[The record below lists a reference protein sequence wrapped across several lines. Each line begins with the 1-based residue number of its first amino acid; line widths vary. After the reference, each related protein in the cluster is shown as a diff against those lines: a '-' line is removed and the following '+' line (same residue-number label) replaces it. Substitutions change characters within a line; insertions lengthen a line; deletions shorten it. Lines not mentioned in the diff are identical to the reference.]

1 MKRLAL
7 SALVALGLLAAA
19 PAAWAHTELVGSD
32 PADGATLP
40 QPPTRLTLTFSQPV
54 PAESAT
60 ITVTAP
66 DGTTWTVGEASASGP
81 TVAVALTPGASPAGR
96 YVVSWQVESLDGDF
110 VSGKTSFSLAPTQG
124 DPNPAQPAP
133 VTTVPGAAGTT
144 SASPTGTSPA
154 GTITLVAT
162 APPTIQSAPAE
173 GGGFPVWGW
182 VVGALVVV
190 AAGVAVALRLRGRSG

>member
-7 SALVALGLLAAA
+7 SALVALGLLVAA
-19 PAAWAHTELVGSD
+19 PAAWAHTELIGSD
-32 PADGATLP
+32 PAEGATLP

-60 ITVTAP
+60 VTVTAP
-66 DGTTWTVGEASASGP
+66 DGTAWTMGEVSVSGSTL
-81 TVAVALTPGASPAGR
+81 TVPVTPGASPAGQ

-110 VSGKTSFSLAPTQG
+110 VSGKTTFSLAATAP
-124 DPNPAQPAP
+124 PATTTAAP
-133 VTTVPGAAGTT
+133 VTTTPEQPAIT
-144 SASPTGTSPA
+144 SSVTPTE
-154 GTITLVAT
+154 TITLVAT

-173 GGGFPVWGW
+173 GDGFPVWGW

-190 AAGVAVALRLRGRSG
+190 AAGVALALRLRGRSE

>member
-19 PAAWAHTELVGSD
+19 PAAWAHTELIGSD
-32 PADGATLP
+32 PADGAALA

-60 ITVTAP
+60 VTVTAP
-66 DGTTWTVGEASASGP
+66 DGTAWTVGEVTASGA
-81 TVAVALTPGASPAGR
+81 TLAVPLTPGAAPAGQ

-110 VSGKTSFSLAPTQG
+110 VTGKTSFSLTA
-124 DPNPAQPAP
+124 AQPAP
-133 VTTVPGAAGTT
+133 AATTTTAPATT
-144 SASPTGTSPA
+144 STPPAATTSGSPTE
-154 GTITLVAT
+154 TISLVAT
-162 APPTIQSAPAE
+162 APPTVQSAPAD

-190 AAGVAVALRLRGRSG
+190 AAAVAVALRLRRRSE

>member
-19 PAAWAHTELVGSD
+19 PAAWAHTELIGSD

-54 PAESAT
+54 PAESA
-60 ITVTAP
+60 IVTVTAP
-66 DGTTWTVGEASASGP
+66 DGTAWTVGEVSASGS
-81 TVAVALTPGASPAGR
+81 TLAVPLTPGASPAGQ

-110 VSGKTSFSLAPTQG
+110 VSGKTSFSLAA
-124 DPNPAQPAP
+124 DQPAP
-133 VTTVPGAAGTT
+133 APTRTTTTPGTT
-144 SASPTGTSPA
+144 SAPPAVTSSTSPTE
-154 GTITLVAT
+154 TISLVAT
-162 APPTIQSAPAE
+162 APPTIQSAPAD

-182 VVGALVVV
+182 VVGALV
-190 AAGVAVALRLRGRSG
+190 AAAAAAAVAVALRLRGRSG

>member
-19 PAAWAHTELVGSD
+19 PSAWAHTELIGSD
-32 PADGATLP
+32 PAEGATLA
-40 QPPTRLTLTFSQPV
+40 QPPSRLTLTFSQPV

-60 ITVTAP
+60 VTVTAP
-66 DGTTWTVGEASASGP
+66 DGTGWTVGELSVSGATLTAP
-81 TVAVALTPGASPAGR
+81 VTPGASPAGQ

-110 VSGKTSFSLAPTQG
+110 VSGKTTFSLATAAP
-124 DPNPAQPAP
+124 PA
-133 VTTVPGAAGTT
+133 VGTT
-144 SASPTGTSPA
+144 TAPSVTSEPPAITSSVTPTE
-154 GTITLVAT
+154 TITLVAT
-162 APPTIQSAPAE
+162 APPTIQSGQPAE
-173 GGGFPVWGW
+173 GDGFPVWGW